1 MSCKV
6 GVLVSGR
13 GSNLKAIIEKSY
25 NSEINAEVSLVLSDK
40 KDAPALEIAR
50 RERIDA
56 YHLSPD
62 TSKPILTG
70 EAEDNYIN
78 ILKKHDIDLI
88 CLAGFMRIVK
98 KKLIKEFEWKIMN
111 IHPSLLPSFKGLN
124 AQKQALDY
132 GVRFAGATVHFVTGE
147 VDGGPIILQAVVPVY
162 QDDTKESLSSRI
174 LKEEHR
180 IYPRAIDLFANKRL
194 KAKDHKVFIEKDNGK

>member
-1 MSCKV
+1 MACKV

-13 GSNLKAIIEKSY
+13 GSNLKAIIKETKS
-25 NSEINAEVSLVLSDK
+25 SRINAEVKVVISDRE
-40 KDAPALEIAR
+40 DAKALDIASK
-50 RERIDA
+50 EGIEA
-56 YHLSPD
+56 YYISPEN
-62 TSKPILTG
+62 TKPILIG

-78 ILKKHDIDLI
+78 VLKKYDIDLV
-88 CLAGFMRIVK
+88 CLAGFMRIVNK
-98 KKLIKEFEWKIMN
+98 KIINEFKWRMMN

-132 GVRFAGATVHFVTGE
+132 GVRFAGATVHFVTGQ

-162 QDDTKESLSSRI
+162 QDDTEDSLSERI

-180 IYPRAIDLFANKRL
+180 IYPRAIDLFARNKITV
-194 KAKDHKVFIEKDNGK
+194 KNNKVFIGEKNGK

>member
-1 MSCKV
+1 MSCKI

-13 GSNLKAIIEKSY
+13 GSNLKSIIERTK
-25 NSEINAEVSLVLSDK
+25 NSEINAEVAIVLSDRQ
-40 KDAPALEIAR
+40 DAYALEIA
-50 RERIDA
+50 ETQGIEA
-56 YHLSPD
+56 CYVSPED
-62 TSKPILTG
+62 TRPVLTG

-78 ILKKHDIDLI
+78 ILKKHDVDLV

-98 KKLIKEFEWKIMN
+98 EKLINEFKWKMMN
-111 IHPSLLPSFKGLN
+111 IHPSLLPSFKGLK

-162 QDDTKESLSSRI
+162 QDDTEDALAERI

-180 IYPRAIDLFANKRL
+180 IYPEAIDLFTSNKL
-194 KAKDHKVFIEKDNGK
+194 KIKDNKVFIEEYDGK